1 MRGPNEKGG
10 PRFVRGGQKPG
21 TPLPD
26 QRTVSIE
33 NGDPEVVNAFHQ
45 ELARQAR
52 LYKPVS
58 GVDIHTTEPQPVKVS
73 RRRFL
78 RTAVGLGTA
87 GVAAAAGGAV
97 AVFTQHTQATSP
109 SASWPANGP
118 EATSQQPKKDPDAL
132 EDAPGAIT
140 PETVRDPEL
149 RQILA
154 GSNIPFLGFVWDQG
168 KPTLEDQTAD
178 EQPIEGR
185 RFSYRFPIIMQSKT
199 WVKWDDGSTF
209 DAPHKNAKFDAIA
222 RRAASSQAG
231 SLMTL
236 GLSLENT
243 TIPEADQYLADAV
256 KPEHKQQYI
265 DSLVQTAINTH
276 QKGIVVD
283 YEIITDASRDNFTR
297 YMQLLS
303 EAAVAEHLPILT
315 TLYHNH
321 GTDRW
326 NFEDLTALSH
336 IPNLRFILMALD
348 QDSENPNGG
357 PGPNISLPWLQ
368 LLFDDIRDHMGG
380 NQALYKFVLEWPAY
394 AKRWT
399 YDTSDQ
405 NPRIARGDDN
415 FSMDEAQALRQSV
428 QVIEESSDPEHPWF
442 SYRDAK
448 GILHTVYYVTK
459 TSLFGGKAMLHGQ
472 EVQVKGVLARAQ
484 EEVRQRLG
492 DPKYVLI
499 TAPWAM
505 GYQSADCLRGA
516 YEMSH
521 LKS

>member
-1 MRGPNEKGG
+1 M
-10 PRFVRGGQKPG
+10 
-21 TPLPD
+21 
-26 QRTVSIE
+26 SIG
-33 NGDPEVVNAFHQ
+33 NGDPGVVNAFHQ

-52 LYKPVS
+52 LYKPFS
-58 GVDIHTTEPQPVKVS
+58 GVAINTTEPQPVKVS

-87 GVAAAAGGAV
+87 GAVAAAAGGAV
-97 AVFTQHTQATSP
+97 ALFIQHNQAASP
-109 SASWPANGP
+109 AIGP
-118 EATSQQPKKDPDAL
+118 EATAQKPKKEPNAL
-132 EDAPGAIT
+132 EEAPSAIT

-168 KPTLEDQTAD
+168 QTTHEDQTTD

-185 RFSYRFPIIMQSKT
+185 RLGYRFPIIVQSKT

-222 RRAASSQAG
+222 RRAAYSKAG

-243 TIPEADQYLADAV
+243 TIPQADQYLADAV
-256 KPEHKQQYI
+256 KPEKKQQYI
-265 DSLVQTAINTH
+265 ASLVQTAINTH

-283 YEIITDASRDNFTR
+283 YEIITDASRDNLTE
-297 YMQLLS
+297 YMRLLS
-303 EAAVAEHLPILT
+303 EAAAAENMPVLT

-321 GTDRW
+321 GTLRW
-326 NFEDLTALSH
+326 NFEDLTALSQ

-348 QDSENPNGG
+348 QDSENPNDG
-357 PGPNISLPWLQ
+357 PGPNISFPWLQ

-380 NQALYKFVLEWPAY
+380 NEALRKFVLEWPAY

-399 YDTSDQ
+399 YDASDQ
-405 NPRIARGDDN
+405 NPRIAKGDDN
-415 FSMDEAQALRQSV
+415 FSMDEVQALRQAV
-428 QVIEESSDPEHPWF
+428 QVIEESTDPEDPWF
-442 SYRDAK
+442 SYRDAQ
-448 GILHTVYYVTK
+448 GVLHAVYYVTK
-459 TSLFGGKAMLHGQ
+459 TSLFGGKALVHGK
-472 EVQVKGVLARAQ
+472 EVEVKGVLSRAQ
-484 EEVRQRLG
+484 EDIRKRLG
-492 DPKYVLI
+492 DPKYLLI

-516 YEMSH
+516 YDMSQ

>member
-1 MRGPNEKGG
+1 MVAPNGKGR
-10 PRFVRGGQKPG
+10 PRFVRGGQEPG
-21 TPLPD
+21 APLPEK
-26 QRTVSIE
+26 RTVSIG
-33 NGDPEVVNAFHQ
+33 NDDPEVVNALHQ
-45 ELARQAR
+45 ESARQAR
-52 LYKPVS
+52 LYQAVS
-58 GVDIHTTEPQPVKVS
+58 GVDITTTEPQPVKVS
-73 RRRFL
+73 RRWFL
-78 RTAVGLGTA
+78 RTALVTA
-87 GVAAAAGGAV
+87 GAVAAGGALV
-97 AVFTQHTQATSP
+97 LFNQHNQATSP
-109 SASWPANGP
+109 LASLPASGP
-118 EATSQQPKKDPDAL
+118 EATAQQPKKAPNTL
-132 EDAPGAIT
+132 EDAPSAIT
-140 PETVRDPEL
+140 PETVRDAEL

-168 KPTLEDQTAD
+168 QTTHEDQTTD

-185 RFSYRFPIIMQSKT
+185 RLSYRFPIIVQSKT

-222 RRAASSQAG
+222 QRAASSPAG

-256 KPEHKQQYI
+256 KAENKQTYI
-265 DSLVQTAINTH
+265 EGLVQTARTTH

-283 YEIITDASRDNFTR
+283 YEIITDASRANFTR

-303 EAAVAEHLPILT
+303 EVAAAEHLPVLT

-321 GTDRW
+321 GSLRW

-336 IPNLRFILMALD
+336 IPHLRFILMAVD
-348 QDSENPNGG
+348 QDSENPNDG
-357 PGPNISLPWLQ
+357 PGPNISFPWLQ

-380 NQALYKFVLEWPAY
+380 NEALRKFVLEWPAY

-399 YDTSDQ
+399 YDASDQ

-415 FSMDEAQALRQSV
+415 FTMDEVQALRQAV
-428 QVIEESSDPEHPWF
+428 QVIEESTDPEDPWF
-442 SYRDAK
+442 SYRDAQ
-448 GILHTVYYVTK
+448 GILHIVYYVTK
-459 TSLFGGKAMLHGQ
+459 TSLFGGKALVHSK
-472 EVQVKGVLARAQ
+472 EVEVKGVLSRAQ
-484 EEVRQRLG
+484 EDIRKRLG
-492 DPKYVLI
+492 DAKYLLI
-499 TAPWAM
+499 TAPWAL

-516 YEMSH
+516 YDMSQ